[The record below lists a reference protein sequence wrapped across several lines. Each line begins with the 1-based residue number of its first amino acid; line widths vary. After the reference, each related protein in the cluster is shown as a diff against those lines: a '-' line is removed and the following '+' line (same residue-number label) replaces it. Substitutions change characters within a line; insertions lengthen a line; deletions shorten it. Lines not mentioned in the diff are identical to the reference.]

1 MVAGVVVA
9 RRGLHRG
16 GLAGGGAP
24 RQPRRFAGGAGAG
37 HGALLA
43 WPFCGIIGAPLG
55 LKPLGGPSF
64 DPALLPLEQAA
75 LYEASAA
82 FLLNLAV
89 LSLNHAERL
98 VPLRR
103 FYLLKAG
110 LTAAVIRVMLQAHR
124 PTGPAMSPR
133 VRFRLRVLQL
143 LCPVRAAGIVGA
155 ARLSGALRLLLGRL
169 PRRRPRSGLR
179 VRARHRAPPLRGRA
193 SGRGRCLRGAEAQA
207 ALTRGGVR
215 RQSRAASARLRP
227 PRGRS
232 RTSGPLEASCFVFHP
247 ASG

>member
-37 HGALLA
+37 HG
-43 WPFCGIIGAPLG
+43 G
-55 LKPLGGPSF
+55 LPRVSVPVRRPGG
-64 DPALLPLEQAA
+64 
-75 LYEASAA
+75 
-82 FLLNLAV
+82 
-89 LSLNHAERL
+89 RL